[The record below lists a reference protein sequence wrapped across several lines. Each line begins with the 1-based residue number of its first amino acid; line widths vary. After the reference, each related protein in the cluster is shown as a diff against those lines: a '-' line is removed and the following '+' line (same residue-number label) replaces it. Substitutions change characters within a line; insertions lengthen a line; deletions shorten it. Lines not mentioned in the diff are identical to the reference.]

1 MISSSPSTK
10 PWGKSMNNDAITA
23 RYMPAAVEALK
34 AFPINPSRVELVLL
48 SENVTFR
55 VTNGDDGAPYV
66 LRLHRPGYHTLAGLN
81 SERIWTG
88 ALAEAGIA
96 TQTPVLTHD
105 ARYFHQ
111 VDIPDTDEQRY
122 AGMTEWIEGT
132 VLSDYLGKDAS
143 LEERKRCF
151 HQIGTLAA
159 TIHNQSSPWTAPA
172 GFERPSYD
180 SDGLLGE
187 APLWGRFWE
196 HPGLDRA
203 DTELL
208 LRTRGQIREVLNV
221 YRATSANYGMI
232 HADLDPANV
241 LVQDGRVTLIDFDD
255 AGYGW
260 YLYEL
265 SVALFAEIEKPG
277 FSEICQA
284 LVSGYREIRA
294 LSERDLALLPTF
306 LLIRGMAMIGWI
318 GERPEIDNTDL
329 FREIKQWVLASC
341 ASFKPP
347 L

>member
-1 MISSSPSTK
+1 MK
-10 PWGKSMNNDAITA
+10 NDVIAA

-34 AFPINPSRVELVLL
+34 AFPINPSRTELVMI

-55 VTNGDDGAPYV
+55 VTNGNDGAPYV

-96 TQTPVLTHD
+96 TQAPVLTHD

-111 VDIPDTDEQRY
+111 VDIANTSEQRY
-122 AGMTEWIEGT
+122 AGMTEWVEGT
-132 VLSDYLGKDAS
+132 VLRDYLREDTS

-151 HQIGTLAA
+151 HQIGALAA
-159 TIHNQSSPWTAPA
+159 TIHNQSSSWTPPA

-203 DTELL
+203 ETELL
-208 LRTRGQIREVLNV
+208 QRTRSQIREVLNDFQ
-221 YRATSANYGMI
+221 AASTNFGMI

-260 YLYEL
+260 HLYEL
-265 SVALFAEIEKPG
+265 AAAAFAEIEKPG
-277 FSEICQA
+277 FPDICQA
-284 LVSGYREIRA
+284 LVAGYRDIRA
-294 LSERDLALLPTF
+294 LSERDLTLLPMF
-306 LLIRGMAMIGWI
+306 LIIRGMALIGWI
-318 GERPEIDNTDL
+318 SERPEIDNTDL
-329 FREIKQWVLASC
+329 FREVKEWTLASC
-341 ASFKPP
+341 ASFKSPM
-347 L
+347 

>member
-1 MISSSPSTK
+1 
-10 PWGKSMNNDAITA
+10 MNNDAIAA

-48 SENVTFR
+48 SENVTFC

-81 SERIWTG
+81 SERVWTG

-96 TQTPVLTHD
+96 TQAPVLTHD
-105 ARYFHQ
+105 ACYFHQ
-111 VDIPDTDEQRY
+111 VDIPNTSEQRY
-122 AGMTEWIEGT
+122 AGMTEWVEGT
-132 VLSDYLGKDAS
+132 VISDYLGDDAS

-151 HQIGTLAA
+151 HQIGALAG
-159 TIHNQSSPWTAPA
+159 TIHNQSSSWTPPA

-180 SDGLLGE
+180 TDGLLGE

-208 LRTRGQIREVLNV
+208 LRTRSQIRKVLKV
-221 YRATSANYGMI
+221 YQATSANYGMI

-260 YLYEL
+260 HLYEL
-265 SVALFAEIEKPG
+265 SAAVFSEIEKPG
-277 FSEICQA
+277 FPDICQA
-284 LVSGYREIRA
+284 LVAGYRDIRA
-294 LSERDLALLPTF
+294 LSERDLELLPMF
-306 LLIRGMAMIGWI
+306 LLIRGMVLIGWI
-318 GERPEIDNTDL
+318 SERPEIDNTDF
-329 FREIKQWVLASC
+329 FREVKEWVLASC
-341 ASFKPP
+341 ASFSRTGPWI
-347 L
+347 